1 LQFLSVLAVEQ
12 RCANHLKLQ
21 NSYVIYIY
29 RLCQGEQ
36 VMSKPRYYLLMM
48 VSYLALVAGV
58 CALLYVPLRGA
69 FLANWGFN
77 MVIFGALA
85 IGIFLNFRRVVVLRA
100 EISWIEI
107 FRTGSSGLSVA
118 ESPQLLRPL
127 AKHLE
132 GMHRDRFSLSA
143 LSLQTVLDGIRGR
156 MDESREISRYVISL
170 LVFLGLLG
178 TFWGLLGTIGAVS
191 SVIGALEVGDRDF
204 NLMFQSMKAGLQEP
218 LQGMGTA
225 FSSSLF
231 GLGGSLVLGF
241 LDIQANHAQN
251 RFFNELEEWLSGVTE
266 LVDRKTKVKLED
278 KGLLV
283 PAGPDQT
290 QLDVLISELRRTNNH
305 LEAKFKEHLNPS
317 DVPGPDDRQ

>member
-1 LQFLSVLAVEQ
+1 
-12 RCANHLKLQ
+12 
-21 NSYVIYIY
+21 
-29 RLCQGEQ
+29 
-36 VMSKPRYYLLMM
+36 MSKPRYYLLMM

-77 MVIFGALA
+77 MVIFGALT

-107 FRTGSSGLSVA
+107 FRTGSSGLSIA

-132 GMHRDRFSLSA
+132 GLHRDRFSLSA

-251 RFFNELEEWLSGVTE
+251 RFFNELEEWLSGVTD

-283 PAGPDQT
+283 PTGPDQA
-290 QLDVLISELRRTNNH
+290 QWDALISELRRTNNH
-305 LEAKFKEHLNPS
+305 LEEKFKEDLQKPS
-317 DVPGPDDRQ
+317 GVSGPDDRQ

>member
-1 LQFLSVLAVEQ
+1 
-12 RCANHLKLQ
+12 
-21 NSYVIYIY
+21 
-29 RLCQGEQ
+29 
-36 VMSKPRYYLLMM
+36 MSKPRYYLLMM
-48 VSYLALVAGV
+48 VFFLALVAGV
-58 CALLYVPLRGA
+58 CVLLYIPLRLA

-77 MVIFGALA
+77 AVIFGALA
-85 IGIFLNFRRVVVLRA
+85 IGIFLNFRRVVVLGP
-100 EISWIEI
+100 EISWLAI
-107 FRTGSSGLSVA
+107 FRTGTSGLSVA

-127 AKHLE
+127 AKHLD

-191 SVIGALEVGDRDF
+191 SVVGGLEVGNRDF
-204 NLMFQSMKAGLQEP
+204 NLMFQTMKAGLQEP
-218 LQGMGTA
+218 LKGMGTA

-251 RFFNELEEWLSGVTE
+251 RFFNELEEWLSGVTQ
-266 LVDRKTKVKLED
+266 LIDRTTKPTPEEQGVMNSTAPGQAQFED
-278 KGLLV
+278 LLR
-283 PAGPDQT
+283 
-290 QLDVLISELRRTNNH
+290 ELRRTNSLLQANF
-305 LEAKFKEHLNPS
+305 EEGPVKPPT
-317 DVPGPDDRQ
+317 VGPGQDDGQ